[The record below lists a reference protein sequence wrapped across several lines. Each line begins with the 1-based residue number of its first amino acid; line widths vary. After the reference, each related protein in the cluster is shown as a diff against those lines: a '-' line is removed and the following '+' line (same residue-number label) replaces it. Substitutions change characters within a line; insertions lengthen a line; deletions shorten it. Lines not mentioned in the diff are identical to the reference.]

1 MALLGANRARSS
13 EGRSTDSSRLKI
25 NIDIAYRAETALVQL
40 ARETL
45 RRHDD
50 ARSFVRALFATSVNL
65 RPDPARNE
73 LRVEIHGQA
82 NPIHDATLESLCTE
96 LNATEICY
104 PGTTLRLVYRPI
116 RSSVFPPGQD
126 V

>member
-1 MALLGANRARSS
+1 
-13 EGRSTDSSRLKI
+13 
-25 NIDIAYRAETALVQL
+25 VQ
-40 ARETL
+40 
-45 RRHDD
+45 
-50 ARSFVRALFATSVNL
+50 ALFATSVKL
-65 RPDPARNE
+65 RPDPASNE

-82 NPIHDATLESLCTE
+82 NPIPSATLEIVGTE

-116 RSSVFPPGQD
+116 MQSIFPPGQD